1 MKVRRA
7 TIEDIPQ
14 NLPLW
19 RELSD
24 THGDMEPMFRLAENA
39 EEKFA
44 GYLSLIFTNKNFAI
58 FVAESDSKIIGYII
72 AHVSTAPE
80 VYVIR
85 RRLYIQ
91 DMMVSP
97 DYRRQGVASR
107 LVKEIMAL
115 AKAQQIEK
123 MDLLVAVKNEEA
135 NKFWRAMGFEPALHY
150 LNQYLI

>member
-1 MKVRRA
+1 MQIKRG

-14 NLPLW
+14 ILPLW
-19 RELSD
+19 RKLSD
-24 THGDMEPMFRLAENA
+24 THCEMEPMFKLVENA

-44 GYLSLIFTNKNFAI
+44 AYLSLIFTKENFAI
-58 FVAESDSKIIGYII
+58 FVAESDSKIIGYLI
-72 AHVSTAPE
+72 ANVSTTPE

-97 DYRRQGVASR
+97 DYRRQGIAGKLVNVVVAFA
-107 LVKEIMAL
+107 KE
-115 AKAQQIEK
+115 QQIEK

-135 NKFWRAMGFEPALHY
+135 NKFWKAMGFEPALNY
-150 LNQYLI
+150 MTQYLV